1 MNARPTPQYRSRA
14 VAVALS
20 AAAVVALTATAAGAA
35 DQATPDWPCIWRK
48 VENLDASTI
57 WDGPALDTATGWQK
71 DDVARKLSAFVI
83 SRRIK
88 LDDAEAAI
96 KKYAESQPAA
106 ARDQKLSE
114 LFAAALNRTNEERKL
129 MMAGI
134 ERFHKRQLARA
145 KEIEKQ
151 GADLPTD
158 SPLAKLGAMDPQ
170 PAPAGEIG
178 KLTDAEDKYAW
189 DVRVFQERQQNIPI
203 ACEIPQ
209 LMDERAGAVARA
221 IRGLMKS

>member
-1 MNARPTPQYRSRA
+1 MNAFSTRTIVSCTA
-14 VAVALS
+14 G
-20 AAAVVALTATAAGAA
+20 VALTMAGFIALATTSAHAA
-35 DQATPDWPCIWRK
+35 DQSTPDWPCVWRK
-48 VENLDASTI
+48 LNILDAGTI
-57 WDGPALDTATGWQK
+57 WDGPPLDTATGWQK
-71 DDVARKLSAFVI
+71 DDIARKLSAFVI

-88 LDDAEAAI
+88 LEEVEAAI
-96 KKYAESQPAA
+96 KKYAESQPEA

-114 LFAAALNRTNEERKL
+114 LFAAALSRTNEERKL
-129 MMAGI
+129 MMEGI

-151 GADLPTD
+151 GAALPTD

-178 KLTDAEDKYAW
+178 KLTDAEEKYSW

-221 IRGLMKS
+221 IRGLMKG